1 MARTQFTAGFNFEK
15 NPLGDV
21 RTPPVKVS
29 DFMSPGTF
37 TQSIGM
43 TYQAK
48 PWISQ
53 RVGIGGKET
62 VVMIEKLRP
71 L

>member
-1 MARTQFTAGFNFEK
+1 
-15 NPLGDV
+15 
-21 RTPPVKVS
+21 
-29 DFMSPGTF
+29 
-37 TQSIGM
+37 M

-71 L
+71 LYKMSPDKSIRLEVGLEAFTDFDKEIFKNVFFA